1 MAKLVGGW
9 ERDGE
14 SVRVFAVIP
23 PLRNGEVNA
32 GALSA
37 ALLALTRVNPDAF
50 DPQDVPAQV
59 QASRDG
65 HTADGGGIIPHAVAE
80 AAMRAGLNIDPERED
95 DTGDIYPDPRYG
107 GVSCNVGGRCDD

>member
-9 ERDGE
+9 ELDGE

-23 PLRNGEVNA
+23 PRRNGEVNA

-65 HTADGGGIIPHAVAE
+65 HTADGGGVIPEGVAK
-80 AAMRAGLNIDPERED
+80 AMLRDQIADPERED

-107 GVSCNVGGRCDD
+107 GVSCNIGGRCDD